1 MADEAHQGAGGVAS
15 AAGGRV
21 VSGLIRRQTV
31 WLVAALLS
39 GSGALLFNYADDYG
53 AGLVGHAH
61 ALSPWLP
68 FAMVSLGMVFLCQVR
83 DRFFPGTEGTGIPQA
98 IAALQIG
105 ERPARARVL
114 SPRVAFGKILLLL
127 CALCLGP
134 TIGREGPSVHVG
146 ACFMYLSRRYAAFP
160 QYHIERG
167 LILAGGAAGIAAAFN
182 APIAG
187 ILFAF
192 EEIGRSFEKENASMI
207 VRTAVVACLV
217 SIAALGDYLFYG
229 AINVSLLSVEQW
241 LLVPAIGIAGGL
253 LGGVF
258 SRLLLEVTP
267 RYARVYARSPVLAAL
282 VLGLGLGA
290 LGMLS
295 DGMSYG
301 SGYPEAKQVLMEG
314 ASLPWWFLPTHAA
327 ASFLTLVSGIPGGLF
342 DPSLTSGAALGSLA
356 APFITILT
364 RQETI
369 LLFMVSFFCGVVQSP
384 ITAAAILL
392 EMTSARF
399 FTLPLTAA
407 SIVAYEV
414 SRLVCPTPLY
424 EALAETFLARMRG
437 DTPRP

>member
-1 MADEAHQGAGGVAS
+1 MADETHQGGGAASASGARVAS
-15 AAGGRV
+15 
-21 VSGLIRRQTV
+21 GLLRRQAV

-39 GSGALLFNYADDYG
+39 GSGALLFNYADQYG
-53 AGLVGHAH
+53 AGLVGQAH

-98 IAALQIG
+98 IAALKIG
-105 ERPARARVL
+105 ECPARVRVL

-146 ACFMYLSRRYAAFP
+146 ACFMYLSRRWAVFP

-182 APIAG
+182 APVAG

-207 VRTAVVACLV
+207 VRTAIVACLV
-217 SIAALGDYLFYG
+217 SIVALGDYLFYG
-229 AINVSLLSVEQW
+229 AISASLLTVEQW
-241 LLVPAIGIAGGL
+241 LYVPAIGIAGGL
-253 LGGVF
+253 LGGLF
-258 SRLLLEVTP
+258 SRALLEVTP
-267 RYARVYARSPVLAAL
+267 RYARIYARSPVLAAL

-290 LGMLS
+290 LGLLS
-295 DGMSYG
+295 NGMSYG
-301 SGYPEAKQVLMEG
+301 SGYPEAKQVLMQGE
-314 ASLPWWFLPTHAA
+314 SLPWWFLPTHAA

-342 DPSLTSGAALGSLA
+342 DPSLTSGAAIGALA

-384 ITAAAILL
+384 ITAAVILL

-399 FTLPLTAA
+399 LTLPLATE

-414 SRLVCPTPLY
+414 SRVVCPNALY

-437 DTPRP
+437 DLPRS

>member
-1 MADEAHQGAGGVAS
+1 MADETHQGGGVAS
-15 AAGGRV
+15 AAGARA
-21 VSGLIRRQTV
+21 VSGLLRRQTV
-31 WLVAALLS
+31 WLIAALLS
-39 GSGALLFNYADDYG
+39 GSGALLFNYADEYG
-53 AGLVGHAH
+53 AGLVGRAH

-83 DRFFPGTEGTGIPQA
+83 DHFFPGTEGTGIPQA
-98 IAALQIG
+98 IAALKIG
-105 ERPARARVL
+105 ECPARARVL

-146 ACFMYLSRRYAAFP
+146 ACFMYLSRRYATFP

-229 AINVSLLSVEQW
+229 TIDVTLLTVEQW

-253 LGGVF
+253 LGGAF
-258 SRLLLEVTP
+258 SRVLLEVTP
-267 RYARVYARSPVLAAL
+267 HYARVYARSPVLAAL

-290 LGMLS
+290 LGVLS
-295 DGMSYG
+295 NGMSYG

-314 ASLPWWFLPTHAA
+314 ATLPWWFLPTHAA

-356 APFITILT
+356 APFITILS

-414 SRLVCPTPLY
+414 SRLVCPTALY

-437 DTPRP
+437 DLPRP

>member
-1 MADEAHQGAGGVAS
+1 MADEARGAGAGPAP
-15 AAGGRV
+15 AARGKV
-21 VSGLIRRQTV
+21 VSSLLRRQLV

-53 AGLVGHAH
+53 AGLVGQAH
-61 ALSPWLP
+61 AISPWLP

-98 IAALQIG
+98 IAALKIG
-105 ERPARARVL
+105 ECPARVRVL

-127 CALCLGP
+127 CAMCVGA
-134 TIGREGPSVHVG
+134 TSVGEGGSVHVG
-146 ACFMYLSRRYAAFP
+146 ECFMYLSRRWAVFP

-167 LILAGGAAGIAAAFN
+167 LILAGGAAGISAAFN

-187 ILFAF
+187 IMFAF

-207 VRTAVVACLV
+207 VRTSIVACLV
-217 SIAALGDYLFYG
+217 SIVALGDYLFYG
-229 AINVSLLSVEQW
+229 AIDVTLPTVEQW
-241 LLVPAIGIAGGL
+241 LMVPVIGIAGGL
-253 LGGVF
+253 LGGMF
-258 SRLLLEVTP
+258 ARALLEVMP
-267 RYARVYARSPVLAAL
+267 RYARVYARSPALAAL

-290 LGMLS
+290 LGLLS
-295 DGMSYG
+295 NGMSYG
-301 SGYPEAKQVLMEG
+301 SGYPEAKEVLMDG

-342 DPSLTSGAALGSLA
+342 DPSLTSGAALGALA
-356 APFITILT
+356 APYITILT

-384 ITAAAILL
+384 ITAAVILL

-399 FTLPLTAA
+399 FTLPLATA

-414 SRLVCPTPLY
+414 SRVVCPTSLY
-424 EALAETFLARMRG
+424 EALAETFLGRMRG
-437 DTPRP
+437 DVPHS

>member
-1 MADEAHQGAGGVAS
+1 MADETHQGGGVAS
-15 AAGGRV
+15 AAGARV
-21 VSGLIRRQTV
+21 VSGLLRRQTV

-53 AGLVGHAH
+53 AALVERAH
-61 ALSPWLP
+61 ALTPWLP

-98 IAALQIG
+98 IAALKIG
-105 ERPARARVL
+105 ECPARARVL

-146 ACFMYLSRRYAAFP
+146 ACFMYLSRRWAVFP

-229 AINVSLLSVEQW
+229 TINVSLLTVEQW

-253 LGGVF
+253 LGGAF

-295 DGMSYG
+295 NGMSYG
-301 SGYPEAKQVLMEG
+301 SGYPEAKQVLMENG
-314 ASLPWWFLPTHAA
+314 TLPWWFLPTHAA

-356 APFITILT
+356 APFITILS

-407 SIVAYEV
+407 SIAAYEV
-414 SRLVCPTPLY
+414 SRLVCPTALY
-424 EALAETFLARMRG
+424 EALAETFLARMR
-437 DTPRP
+437 DLSRP

>member
-1 MADEAHQGAGGVAS
+1 VADEARS
-15 AAGGRV
+15 ARDGPAPAARGKV
-21 VSGLIRRQTV
+21 VSSLLRRQLV

-53 AGLVGHAH
+53 AGLVGQAH
-61 ALSPWLP
+61 AISPWLP

-98 IAALQIG
+98 IAALKIG
-105 ERPARARVL
+105 ECPARVRVL

-146 ACFMYLSRRYAAFP
+146 ACFMYLARRRAVFP
-160 QYHIERG
+160 QHHIERG

-187 ILFAF
+187 IIFAF

-207 VRTAVVACLV
+207 VRTAIVACLV
-217 SIAALGDYLFYG
+217 SIAALGDYLSYG
-229 AINVSLLSVEQW
+229 AIDVTLPTVEKW
-241 LLVPAIGIAGGL
+241 LVVPVIGVAGGL

-258 SRLLLEVTP
+258 SRALLEVTP
-267 RYARVYARSPVLAAL
+267 RYARIYAGSPALAAL
-282 VLGLGLGA
+282 ALGLGLGA

-295 DGMSYG
+295 NGMSYG
-301 SGYPEAKQVLMEG
+301 SGFLEAKQVFMEG
-314 ASLPWWFLPTHAA
+314 GTLPWWFLPTHAA

-342 DPSLTSGAALGSLA
+342 DPSLTSGAALGDLA
-356 APFITILT
+356 APYISVLT
-364 RQETI
+364 RQETV

-384 ITAAAILL
+384 ITAATILV
-392 EMTSARF
+392 EMTAARF
-399 FTLPLTAA
+399 FTLPLITA

-414 SRLVCPTPLY
+414 SRLVCPTALY
-424 EALAETFLARMRG
+424 EALADTFLARMRG
-437 DTPRP
+437 DLPRP

>member
-1 MADEAHQGAGGVAS
+1 MADEARDAGPGAPAPRGK
-15 AAGGRV
+15 V
-21 VSGLIRRQTV
+21 VSGLLRRQAV
-31 WLVAALLS
+31 WLIAALLS
-39 GSGALLFNYADDYG
+39 GSGALLFNYADEYG
-53 AGLVGHAH
+53 AGLVGQAH
-61 ALSPWLP
+61 AISPWLP
-68 FAMVSLGMVFLCQVR
+68 FAMVSLGMVLLCQVR

-98 IAALQIG
+98 IAALKIG
-105 ERPARARVL
+105 ECPARVRVL

-127 CALCLGP
+127 AALCLGP

-146 ACFMYLSRRYAAFP
+146 ACFMYLSRRWATFP
-160 QYHIERG
+160 QYHVERG

-229 AINVSLLSVEQW
+229 TINVTLLTVEQW
-241 LLVPAIGIAGGL
+241 LVVPLIGIAGGL
-253 LGGVF
+253 LGGLF
-258 SRLLLEVTP
+258 SRVLLAATP
-267 RYARVYARSPVLAAL
+267 RYARVYARSPILAAL
-282 VLGLGLGA
+282 VLGLGLGG
-290 LGMLS
+290 LGILS
-295 DGMSYG
+295 NGMSYG

-342 DPSLTSGAALGSLA
+342 DPSLTSGAALGALA
-356 APFITILT
+356 APFVTILD

-407 SIVAYEV
+407 SIIAYEV
-414 SRLVCPTPLY
+414 SRVVCPTALY

-437 DTPRP
+437 DLPRP